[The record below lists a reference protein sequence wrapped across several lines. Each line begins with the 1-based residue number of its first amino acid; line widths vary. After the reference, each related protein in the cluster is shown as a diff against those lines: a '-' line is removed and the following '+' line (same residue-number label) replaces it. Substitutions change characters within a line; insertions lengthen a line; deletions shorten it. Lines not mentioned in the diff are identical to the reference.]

1 MYKLLLCWRYLL
13 TRFIAL
19 ASIISVMLG
28 VATLIVVNSVMNGFR
43 TEMEERLHGVTS
55 DITIH
60 GGSLDGFPDYEEK
73 MAAIRRVAGDKIV
86 GMTPTVTIPAVLS
99 YKWGG
104 EPLHQQITLVG
115 IDIDTMKSVGDIT
128 KFLQHPANR
137 KNPAFV
143 LREAD
148 YDTYN
153 HLNKADSAFRPNMLD
168 GGWVGRRKKFLSR
181 DEIQRGY
188 DDWKSQQNVV
198 PEMSSSTTESPLGI
212 VETMNDLANLSRQ
225 HGGNGFGTVPMHQSF
240 DPAKQTY
247 TGAFVAIG
255 LTTFSRSR
263 EVDQDTNEEKLIE
276 RMRVVPGDD
285 IVISYPQMNTSGPPT
300 FGTANFTIVDIYEC
314 RMSDFDTKFVFIPI
328 EKMQELRLMID
339 PITKKRSVNQILIKA
354 KPGVDLDELRDTI
367 QNLPEFPYLFY
378 SVMTWRDQESTLLA
392 AVAMETRMLN
402 VLLFLIIA
410 VAGFGILAI
419 FYMIVLEKMRDIG
432 VMKALGA
439 SGFGVMQIFLCYS
452 LTLGL
457 VGAGLG
463 TIIGLNIAWNINTI
477 AYWLSWLTGHEV
489 FDPSIYMFSQIPTL
503 LEPMMIVQVVAGAL
517 AIAVLS
523 GVLPAIRAAR
533 LHPVRALRFE

>member
-13 TRFIAL
+13 TRFIAF

-43 TEMEERLHGVTS
+43 GEMEERLHGVSS

-60 GGSLDGFPDYEEK
+60 GGSLDGFQDYQEK

-86 GMTPTVTIPAVLS
+86 GMTPTVMIPAILS
-99 YKWGG
+99 YKVNG
-104 EPLHQQITLVG
+104 EPLHQQINLVG

-137 KNPAFV
+137 ENPAFA
-143 LREAD
+143 LHQD
-148 YDTYN
+148 GYDTYN
-153 HLNKADSAFRPNMLD
+153 HLNVKDSAYRPNMKIA
-168 GGWVGRRKKFLSR
+168 GWEYRRRKFAFR
-181 DEIQRGY
+181 DETEWGY
-188 DDWKSQQNVV
+188 G
-198 PEMSSSTTESPLGI
+198 SSSNTNPTMANETPVRTPGMDLFDMANAPPVYDHTTQTPL
-212 VETMNDLANLSRQ
+212 
-225 HGGNGFGTVPMHQSF
+225 VPQRF
-240 DPAKQTY
+240 DPTRQTH
-247 TGAFVAIG
+247 TGAFVGIG
-255 LTTFSRSR
+255 LSNFSRRR
-263 EVDQDTNEEKLIE
+263 EVDPTTGEEKLVE

-285 IVISYPQMNTSGPPT
+285 IVISFPQMGNPPT
-300 FGTANFTIVDIYEC
+300 FGTADFTIVDIYEC
-314 RMSDFDTKFVFIPI
+314 RMSEYDTKFVFIPI

-339 PITKKRSVNQILIKA
+339 PITKKRAVNQILIKA
-354 KPGVDLDELRDTI
+354 KPGVNLDELRDTI
-367 QNLPEFPYLFY
+367 QDMPEFPDFFY
-378 SVMTWRDQESTLLA
+378 FVLTWRDQESTLLA
-392 AVAMETRMLN
+392 AVSMETSLLN
-402 VLLFLIIA
+402 LLLFLIIA

-452 LTLGL
+452 LALGL
-457 VGAGLG
+457 VGAGFG
-463 TIIGLNIAWNINTI
+463 TIIGLNIVWNINTI
-477 AYWLSWLTGHEV
+477 AQVLSYIMGHEV
-489 FDPSIYMFSQIPTL
+489 FDPSIYMFSQIPTRM
-503 LEPMMIVQVVAGAL
+503 EPLMIVKVVGGTL

>member
-28 VATLIVVNSVMNGFR
+28 VATLIVMNAVMNGFR
-43 TEMEERLHGVTS
+43 TEMEERLHDVTS

-60 GGSLDGFPDYEEK
+60 GISLDGFPDYEEK
-73 MAAIRRVAGDKIV
+73 MAAIRRAAGDKIV
-86 GMTPTVTIPAVLS
+86 GMTPMAMTPAILS
-99 YKWGG
+99 YQIGG
-104 EPLHQQITLVG
+104 EPLHQPVNLVG
-115 IDIDTMKSVGDIT
+115 IDIDTMKNVGGIT

-137 KNPAFV
+137 EIPAFV
-143 LREAD
+143 LQED
-148 YDTYN
+148 GYDTYN
-153 HLNKADSAFRPNMLD
+153 HLSKADRAYRPEMQY
-168 GGWVGRRKKFLSR
+168 GGWKYRRKRFA
-181 DEIQRGY
+181 GY
-188 DDWKSQQNVV
+188 DETESGFNGWNPPQNTM
-198 PEMSSSTTESPLGI
+198 PNSSTGASSGGMMGE
-212 VETMNDLANLSRQ
+212 LAGASRQ
-225 HGGNGFGTVPMHQSF
+225 HGGGSEALQPQQRF
-240 DPAKQTY
+240 DPTKQTH
-247 TGAFVAIG
+247 TGAFLGIG
-255 LTTFSRSR
+255 LSQFSRR
-263 EVDQDTNEEKLIE
+263 YETDPGTGKERLVE
-276 RMRVVPGDD
+276 RMRVIPGDD
-285 IVISYPQMNTSGPPT
+285 IVISFPRMNSSGPPT
-300 FGTANFTIVDIYEC
+300 FGTADFTIVDIYEC

-328 EKMQELRLMID
+328 EKMQEIRLMID

-354 KPGVDLDELRDTI
+354 KPGVDLDELRNQI
-367 QNLPEFPYLFY
+367 QNMAEFPYFFY

-439 SGFGVMQIFLCYS
+439 SGVGVMQIFLYYS
-452 LTLGL
+452 LALGL
-457 VGAGLG
+457 VGAGFG
-463 TIIGLNIAWNINTI
+463 TIIGLNLTWNINTVADI
-477 AYWLSWLTGHEV
+477 LGYITGEEV
-489 FDPSIYMFSQIPTL
+489 FDPTIYMFTQIPTA
-503 LEPMMIVQVVAGAL
+503 LEPMMIVKVVAGAL